1 MPIFDGDVLR
11 ARGLV
16 KQYKRIRAVD
26 GIDLTVGAAERVALL
41 GPNGA
46 GKTTTLL
53 MLLGVVTPDSGWVEV
68 AGHRLPASPQR
79 RRRARRLRRRLPA
92 VARAAARRE
101 FLRLFGRLYGIH
113 DPTPQVE
120 AGLERFGITHLGDAM
135 GNELSSGQR
144 TLVGIVKA
152 TLHSPALLILD
163 EPTASLD
170 PDVALQVRTGLN
182 RLCAEDGTALLVTSH
197 NMVEVE
203 RLCDRVVFISRGRSS
218 PTAAPATSR
227 PASAATTSRACSCT
241 WPRSARSACP
251 SNGEGGE
258 RELAADPGGGAP
270 ARLRAATVA
279 ATVVRRGR
287 VAGRRRLA
295 LRRDRRLLRAASR
308 ARAPRAPALLL
319 AGILLFHVVFQAE
332 ISLATGFM
340 EETWSRNL
348 LNLLVTP
355 LREGEYA
362 AGVVLFG
369 LAKLVIGVT
378 VVGLVALGLFAFNI
392 TDVGLALVPIVALL
406 LVVGWSVGMIVIGLI
421 LRVGQGAEILA
432 WGLLA
437 MLMPLS
443 GIFYPVS
450 ALPGILQPIGHVL
463 PLTHIFAAARAVL
476 DGDGLPWDELGIA
489 AIGALV
495 LAVASVW
502 FVVRMLA
509 VFRARGYISR
519 YV

>member
-1 MPIFDGDVLR
+1 MSWL
-11 ARGLV
+11 
-16 KQYKRIRAVD
+16 RIRAVARRHAYV
-26 GIDLTVGAAERVALL
+26 LQR
-41 GPNGA
+41 
-46 GKTTTLL
+46 
-53 MLLGVVTPDSGWVEV
+53 
-68 AGHRLPASPQR
+68 SPQR
-79 RRRARRLRRRLPA
+79 WFDVVVWPVVDAL
-92 VARAAARRE
+92 
-101 FLRLFGRLYGIH
+101 LFGAIGVYFADQTG
-113 DPTPQVE
+113 VGAKG
-120 AGLERFGITHLGDAM
+120 AG
-135 GNELSSGQR
+135 
-144 TLVGIVKA
+144 
-152 TLHSPALLILD
+152 
-163 EPTASLD
+163 
-170 PDVALQVRTGLN
+170 
-182 RLCAEDGTALLVTSH
+182 
-197 NMVEVE
+197 
-203 RLCDRVVFISRGRSS
+203 
-218 PTAAPATSR
+218 
-227 PASAATTSRACSCT
+227 
-241 WPRSARSACP
+241 
-251 SNGEGGE
+251 
-258 RELAADPGGGAP
+258 
-270 ARLRAATVA
+270 
-279 ATVVRRGR
+279 
-287 VAGRRRLA
+287 
-295 LRRDRRLLRAASR
+295 
-308 ARAPRAPALLL
+308 LLL

-369 LAKLVIGVT
+369 LAKLAIGVT

-450 ALPGILQPIGHVL
+450 ALPGILQPIGRVL

-476 DGDGLPWDELGIA
+476 DGDALPWDELAIA
-489 AIGALV
+489 AAGALV

>member
-1 MPIFDGDVLR
+1 VSWL
-11 ARGLV
+11 
-16 KQYKRIRAVD
+16 RIRAVARRHAYV
-26 GIDLTVGAAERVALL
+26 LQR
-41 GPNGA
+41 
-46 GKTTTLL
+46 
-53 MLLGVVTPDSGWVEV
+53 
-68 AGHRLPASPQR
+68 SPQR
-79 RRRARRLRRRLPA
+79 WFDVVVWPVVDAL
-92 VARAAARRE
+92 
-101 FLRLFGRLYGIH
+101 LFGAIGVYFADQTG
-113 DPTPQVE
+113 
-120 AGLERFGITHLGDAM
+120 AGA
-135 GNELSSGQR
+135 
-144 TLVGIVKA
+144 K
-152 TLHSPALLILD
+152 
-163 EPTASLD
+163 
-170 PDVALQVRTGLN
+170 
-182 RLCAEDGTALLVTSH
+182 
-197 NMVEVE
+197 
-203 RLCDRVVFISRGRSS
+203 
-218 PTAAPATSR
+218 
-227 PASAATTSRACSCT
+227 
-241 WPRSARSACP
+241 
-251 SNGEGGE
+251 
-258 RELAADPGGGAP
+258 GA
-270 ARLRAATVA
+270 
-279 ATVVRRGR
+279 G
-287 VAGRRRLA
+287 
-295 LRRDRRLLRAASR
+295 
-308 ARAPRAPALLL
+308 LLL

-369 LAKLVIGVT
+369 LAKLAIGVT

-450 ALPGILQPIGHVL
+450 ALPGILQPIGRVL

-489 AIGALV
+489 AVGALV

-509 VFRARGYISR
+509 VFRTRGYISR

>member
-1 MPIFDGDVLR
+1 VSWL
-11 ARGLV
+11 
-16 KQYKRIRAVD
+16 RIRAVARRHAYV
-26 GIDLTVGAAERVALL
+26 LQR
-41 GPNGA
+41 
-46 GKTTTLL
+46 
-53 MLLGVVTPDSGWVEV
+53 
-68 AGHRLPASPQR
+68 SPQR
-79 RRRARRLRRRLPA
+79 WFDVVVWPVVDAL
-92 VARAAARRE
+92 
-101 FLRLFGRLYGIH
+101 LFGAIGVYFADQSG
-113 DPTPQVE
+113 
-120 AGLERFGITHLGDAM
+120 AGA
-135 GNELSSGQR
+135 
-144 TLVGIVKA
+144 K
-152 TLHSPALLILD
+152 
-163 EPTASLD
+163 
-170 PDVALQVRTGLN
+170 
-182 RLCAEDGTALLVTSH
+182 
-197 NMVEVE
+197 
-203 RLCDRVVFISRGRSS
+203 
-218 PTAAPATSR
+218 
-227 PASAATTSRACSCT
+227 
-241 WPRSARSACP
+241 
-251 SNGEGGE
+251 
-258 RELAADPGGGAP
+258 GA
-270 ARLRAATVA
+270 
-279 ATVVRRGR
+279 G
-287 VAGRRRLA
+287 
-295 LRRDRRLLRAASR
+295 
-308 ARAPRAPALLL
+308 LLL

-369 LAKLVIGVT
+369 LAKLAIGVT

-392 TDVGLALVPIVALL
+392 TDVGIALVPIVALL

-450 ALPGILQPIGHVL
+450 ALPGILQPIGRVL

-489 AIGALV
+489 AVGALV

>member
-1 MPIFDGDVLR
+1 MSWL
-11 ARGLV
+11 
-16 KQYKRIRAVD
+16 RIRAVARRHAYV
-26 GIDLTVGAAERVALL
+26 LQR
-41 GPNGA
+41 
-46 GKTTTLL
+46 
-53 MLLGVVTPDSGWVEV
+53 
-68 AGHRLPASPQR
+68 SPQR
-79 RRRARRLRRRLPA
+79 WFDVVVWPVVDAL
-92 VARAAARRE
+92 
-101 FLRLFGRLYGIH
+101 LFGAIGVYFADQSG
-113 DPTPQVE
+113 
-120 AGLERFGITHLGDAM
+120 AGA
-135 GNELSSGQR
+135 
-144 TLVGIVKA
+144 K
-152 TLHSPALLILD
+152 
-163 EPTASLD
+163 
-170 PDVALQVRTGLN
+170 
-182 RLCAEDGTALLVTSH
+182 
-197 NMVEVE
+197 
-203 RLCDRVVFISRGRSS
+203 
-218 PTAAPATSR
+218 
-227 PASAATTSRACSCT
+227 
-241 WPRSARSACP
+241 
-251 SNGEGGE
+251 
-258 RELAADPGGGAP
+258 GA
-270 ARLRAATVA
+270 
-279 ATVVRRGR
+279 G
-287 VAGRRRLA
+287 
-295 LRRDRRLLRAASR
+295 
-308 ARAPRAPALLL
+308 LLL

-369 LAKLVIGVT
+369 LAKLAIGVT

-450 ALPGILQPIGHVL
+450 ALPGMLQPIGRVL

>member
-1 MPIFDGDVLR
+1 VSWL
-11 ARGLV
+11 
-16 KQYKRIRAVD
+16 RIRAVARRHAYV
-26 GIDLTVGAAERVALL
+26 LQR
-41 GPNGA
+41 
-46 GKTTTLL
+46 
-53 MLLGVVTPDSGWVEV
+53 
-68 AGHRLPASPQR
+68 SPQR
-79 RRRARRLRRRLPA
+79 WFDVVVWPVVDAL
-92 VARAAARRE
+92 
-101 FLRLFGRLYGIH
+101 LFGAIGVYFARQSG
-113 DPTPQVE
+113 
-120 AGLERFGITHLGDAM
+120 AGA
-135 GNELSSGQR
+135 
-144 TLVGIVKA
+144 K
-152 TLHSPALLILD
+152 
-163 EPTASLD
+163 
-170 PDVALQVRTGLN
+170 
-182 RLCAEDGTALLVTSH
+182 
-197 NMVEVE
+197 
-203 RLCDRVVFISRGRSS
+203 
-218 PTAAPATSR
+218 
-227 PASAATTSRACSCT
+227 
-241 WPRSARSACP
+241 
-251 SNGEGGE
+251 
-258 RELAADPGGGAP
+258 GA
-270 ARLRAATVA
+270 
-279 ATVVRRGR
+279 GF
-287 VAGRRRLA
+287 
-295 LRRDRRLLRAASR
+295 
-308 ARAPRAPALLL
+308 LL

-362 AGVVLFG
+362 TGVVLFG
-369 LAKLVIGVT
+369 LAKLAIGVT

-450 ALPGILQPIGHVL
+450 ALPGILQPIGRVL

-476 DGDGLPWDELGIA
+476 DGHSLPWDELGIA
-489 AIGALV
+489 AVGALV

>member
-1 MPIFDGDVLR
+1 MSWL
-11 ARGLV
+11 
-16 KQYKRIRAVD
+16 RIRAVARRHAYV
-26 GIDLTVGAAERVALL
+26 LQR
-41 GPNGA
+41 
-46 GKTTTLL
+46 
-53 MLLGVVTPDSGWVEV
+53 
-68 AGHRLPASPQR
+68 SPQR
-79 RRRARRLRRRLPA
+79 WFDVVVWPVVDAL
-92 VARAAARRE
+92 
-101 FLRLFGRLYGIH
+101 LFGAIGVYFADQTG
-113 DPTPQVE
+113 
-120 AGLERFGITHLGDAM
+120 AGA
-135 GNELSSGQR
+135 
-144 TLVGIVKA
+144 K
-152 TLHSPALLILD
+152 
-163 EPTASLD
+163 
-170 PDVALQVRTGLN
+170 
-182 RLCAEDGTALLVTSH
+182 
-197 NMVEVE
+197 
-203 RLCDRVVFISRGRSS
+203 
-218 PTAAPATSR
+218 
-227 PASAATTSRACSCT
+227 
-241 WPRSARSACP
+241 
-251 SNGEGGE
+251 
-258 RELAADPGGGAP
+258 GA
-270 ARLRAATVA
+270 
-279 ATVVRRGR
+279 G
-287 VAGRRRLA
+287 
-295 LRRDRRLLRAASR
+295 
-308 ARAPRAPALLL
+308 LLL

-369 LAKLVIGVT
+369 
-378 VVGLVALGLFAFNI
+378 
-392 TDVGLALVPIVALL
+392 LL

-450 ALPGILQPIGHVL
+450 ALPGILQPIGRVL

-489 AIGALV
+489 AVGALV

>member
-1 MPIFDGDVLR
+1 MSWL
-11 ARGLV
+11 
-16 KQYKRIRAVD
+16 RIRAVARRHAYV
-26 GIDLTVGAAERVALL
+26 LQR
-41 GPNGA
+41 
-46 GKTTTLL
+46 
-53 MLLGVVTPDSGWVEV
+53 
-68 AGHRLPASPQR
+68 SPQR
-79 RRRARRLRRRLPA
+79 WFDVVVWPVVDAL
-92 VARAAARRE
+92 
-101 FLRLFGRLYGIH
+101 LFGAIGVYFARQSG
-113 DPTPQVE
+113 
-120 AGLERFGITHLGDAM
+120 AGA
-135 GNELSSGQR
+135 
-144 TLVGIVKA
+144 K
-152 TLHSPALLILD
+152 
-163 EPTASLD
+163 
-170 PDVALQVRTGLN
+170 
-182 RLCAEDGTALLVTSH
+182 
-197 NMVEVE
+197 
-203 RLCDRVVFISRGRSS
+203 
-218 PTAAPATSR
+218 
-227 PASAATTSRACSCT
+227 
-241 WPRSARSACP
+241 
-251 SNGEGGE
+251 
-258 RELAADPGGGAP
+258 GA
-270 ARLRAATVA
+270 
-279 ATVVRRGR
+279 GF
-287 VAGRRRLA
+287 
-295 LRRDRRLLRAASR
+295 
-308 ARAPRAPALLL
+308 LL

-369 LAKLVIGVT
+369 LAKLAIGVT

-450 ALPGILQPIGHVL
+450 ALPGILQPIGRVL

-476 DGDGLPWDELGIA
+476 GGHPLPWDELGIA
-489 AIGALV
+489 AFGALV

-502 FVVRMLA
+502 FVVRMLS

>member
-1 MPIFDGDVLR
+1 MSWL
-11 ARGLV
+11 
-16 KQYKRIRAVD
+16 RIRAVARRHAYV
-26 GIDLTVGAAERVALL
+26 LQR
-41 GPNGA
+41 
-46 GKTTTLL
+46 
-53 MLLGVVTPDSGWVEV
+53 
-68 AGHRLPASPQR
+68 SPQR
-79 RRRARRLRRRLPA
+79 WFDVVVWPVVDAL
-92 VARAAARRE
+92 
-101 FLRLFGRLYGIH
+101 LFGAIGVYFADQSG
-113 DPTPQVE
+113 
-120 AGLERFGITHLGDAM
+120 AGA
-135 GNELSSGQR
+135 
-144 TLVGIVKA
+144 K
-152 TLHSPALLILD
+152 
-163 EPTASLD
+163 
-170 PDVALQVRTGLN
+170 
-182 RLCAEDGTALLVTSH
+182 
-197 NMVEVE
+197 
-203 RLCDRVVFISRGRSS
+203 
-218 PTAAPATSR
+218 
-227 PASAATTSRACSCT
+227 
-241 WPRSARSACP
+241 
-251 SNGEGGE
+251 
-258 RELAADPGGGAP
+258 GA
-270 ARLRAATVA
+270 
-279 ATVVRRGR
+279 G
-287 VAGRRRLA
+287 
-295 LRRDRRLLRAASR
+295 
-308 ARAPRAPALLL
+308 LLL

-369 LAKLVIGVT
+369 LAKLAIGVT

-392 TDVGLALVPIVALL
+392 TDVGIALVPIVALL
-406 LVVGWSVGMIVIGLI
+406 LIVGWSVGMIVIGLI

-450 ALPGILQPIGHVL
+450 ALPGILQPIGRVL

>member
-1 MPIFDGDVLR
+1 MSWL
-11 ARGLV
+11 
-16 KQYKRIRAVD
+16 RIRAVARRHAYV
-26 GIDLTVGAAERVALL
+26 LQR
-41 GPNGA
+41 
-46 GKTTTLL
+46 
-53 MLLGVVTPDSGWVEV
+53 
-68 AGHRLPASPQR
+68 SPQR
-79 RRRARRLRRRLPA
+79 WFDVVVWPVVDAL
-92 VARAAARRE
+92 
-101 FLRLFGRLYGIH
+101 LFGAIGVYFADQSG
-113 DPTPQVE
+113 
-120 AGLERFGITHLGDAM
+120 AGA
-135 GNELSSGQR
+135 
-144 TLVGIVKA
+144 K
-152 TLHSPALLILD
+152 
-163 EPTASLD
+163 
-170 PDVALQVRTGLN
+170 
-182 RLCAEDGTALLVTSH
+182 
-197 NMVEVE
+197 
-203 RLCDRVVFISRGRSS
+203 
-218 PTAAPATSR
+218 
-227 PASAATTSRACSCT
+227 
-241 WPRSARSACP
+241 
-251 SNGEGGE
+251 
-258 RELAADPGGGAP
+258 GA
-270 ARLRAATVA
+270 
-279 ATVVRRGR
+279 G
-287 VAGRRRLA
+287 
-295 LRRDRRLLRAASR
+295 
-308 ARAPRAPALLL
+308 LLL

-369 LAKLVIGVT
+369 LAKLAIGVT

-392 TDVGLALVPIVALL
+392 TDVGIALVPIVALL

-450 ALPGILQPIGHVL
+450 ALPGILQPIGRVL

-489 AIGALV
+489 AVGALV

>member
-1 MPIFDGDVLR
+1 VSWL
-11 ARGLV
+11 
-16 KQYKRIRAVD
+16 RIRAVARRHAYV
-26 GIDLTVGAAERVALL
+26 LQR
-41 GPNGA
+41 
-46 GKTTTLL
+46 
-53 MLLGVVTPDSGWVEV
+53 
-68 AGHRLPASPQR
+68 SPQR
-79 RRRARRLRRRLPA
+79 WFDVVVWPVVDAL
-92 VARAAARRE
+92 
-101 FLRLFGRLYGIH
+101 LFGAIGVYFADQTG
-113 DPTPQVE
+113 
-120 AGLERFGITHLGDAM
+120 AGA
-135 GNELSSGQR
+135 
-144 TLVGIVKA
+144 K
-152 TLHSPALLILD
+152 
-163 EPTASLD
+163 
-170 PDVALQVRTGLN
+170 
-182 RLCAEDGTALLVTSH
+182 
-197 NMVEVE
+197 
-203 RLCDRVVFISRGRSS
+203 
-218 PTAAPATSR
+218 
-227 PASAATTSRACSCT
+227 
-241 WPRSARSACP
+241 
-251 SNGEGGE
+251 
-258 RELAADPGGGAP
+258 GA
-270 ARLRAATVA
+270 
-279 ATVVRRGR
+279 G
-287 VAGRRRLA
+287 
-295 LRRDRRLLRAASR
+295 
-308 ARAPRAPALLL
+308 LLL

-369 LAKLVIGVT
+369 LAKLAIGVT

-450 ALPGILQPIGHVL
+450 ALPGILQPIGRVL

>member
-1 MPIFDGDVLR
+1 MSWL
-11 ARGLV
+11 
-16 KQYKRIRAVD
+16 RIRAVARRHAYV
-26 GIDLTVGAAERVALL
+26 LQR
-41 GPNGA
+41 
-46 GKTTTLL
+46 
-53 MLLGVVTPDSGWVEV
+53 
-68 AGHRLPASPQR
+68 SPQR
-79 RRRARRLRRRLPA
+79 WFDVVVWPVVDAL
-92 VARAAARRE
+92 
-101 FLRLFGRLYGIH
+101 LFGAIGVYFADQTG
-113 DPTPQVE
+113 
-120 AGLERFGITHLGDAM
+120 AGA
-135 GNELSSGQR
+135 
-144 TLVGIVKA
+144 K
-152 TLHSPALLILD
+152 
-163 EPTASLD
+163 
-170 PDVALQVRTGLN
+170 
-182 RLCAEDGTALLVTSH
+182 
-197 NMVEVE
+197 
-203 RLCDRVVFISRGRSS
+203 
-218 PTAAPATSR
+218 
-227 PASAATTSRACSCT
+227 
-241 WPRSARSACP
+241 
-251 SNGEGGE
+251 
-258 RELAADPGGGAP
+258 GA
-270 ARLRAATVA
+270 
-279 ATVVRRGR
+279 G
-287 VAGRRRLA
+287 
-295 LRRDRRLLRAASR
+295 
-308 ARAPRAPALLL
+308 LLL

-369 LAKLVIGVT
+369 LAKLAIGVT

-450 ALPGILQPIGHVL
+450 ALPGILQPIGRVL

-489 AIGALV
+489 AVGALV